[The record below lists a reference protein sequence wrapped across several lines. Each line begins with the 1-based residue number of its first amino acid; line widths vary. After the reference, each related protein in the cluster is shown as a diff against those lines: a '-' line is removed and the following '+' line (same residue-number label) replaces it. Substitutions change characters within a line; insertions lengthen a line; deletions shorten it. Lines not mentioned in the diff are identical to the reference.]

1 MCPEGAR
8 SMGMRTGTMAAVV
21 FVAALCILVPV
32 PFHSHAAAAAV
43 PVLDAEIAEGEY
55 AHSASFSS
63 GAFNLLW
70 QVEGDLAFF
79 AMVARTGGYL
89 GVGFEPELM
98 MKDADMVVGWVE
110 ANGSAFVHDSYSM
123 DSFGPVFMDLDLG
136 GTDDLLGFSGQ
147 MRDGVVTIE
156 FCRPL
161 STDDAYDNDI
171 PREGKTK
178 VIWAVG
184 SELDPASLP
193 SNAGVGVI
201 DMTSGGT
208 ESAWDA
214 STFYVPGLALALGL
228 ALASALMVHRSGRA
242 HSIMGATSAL
252 SLLGTGLPALI
263 FSPGTSAFGPWGIIA
278 PLALLLAAA
287 AMGGLAW
294 LGAWNRR
301 WERAHLWMALAALAC
316 LALALLTAL
325 SI

>member
-1 MCPEGAR
+1 
-8 SMGMRTGTMAAVV
+8 MGMRTGTMAGVM

-32 PFHSHAAAAAV
+32 PFHSHAAAAAA
-43 PVLDAEIAEGEY
+43 PVLDAEVADGEY

-63 GAFNLLW
+63 GSFTLLW

-89 GVGFEPELM
+89 GLGFEPELM
-98 MKDADMVVGWVE
+98 MKGADMVVGWVD
-110 ANGSAFVHDSYSM
+110 ANGSAFVHDSYSL
-123 DSFGPVFMDLDLG
+123 DSFGPVFRDVDLG
-136 GTDDLLGFSGQ
+136 GADDLLGFSGR
-147 MRDGVVTIE
+147 MREGVVTIE

-161 STDDAYDNDI
+161 TTDDAYDNDI
-171 PREGKTK
+171 PREGKMK

-201 DMTSGGT
+201 DMSSGGS

-214 STFYVPGLALALGL
+214 STLYVPGLALTLGL
-228 ALASALMVHRSGRA
+228 ALASALLAHRSGRA
-242 HSIMGATSAL
+242 HSFLGAASTM

-263 FSPGTSAFGPWGIIA
+263 FSPGTSALGPWGIIA
-278 PLALLLAAA
+278 PPAIFLAAA
-287 AMGGLAW
+287 AVGVLASRRP
-294 LGAWNRR
+294 WNPG
-301 WERAHLWMALAALAC
+301 WERTHLWMALAAMAC

-325 SI
+325 ST